1 MSLILNRNFNLE
13 FNSSWTW
20 RRRIEI
26 VQNSLP
32 SFLKVLEIDSNKAL
46 ILDLKSE
53 EIDYFSLQTME
64 CLSDIN
70 KSSLCC
76 HFMIGDGNLFSRST
90 SISSSLRLMQDYIRN
105 SIKNLGIEFL
115 VLYTKPKY
123 SNFSK
128 VGYLDTATK
137 FDYFMGADSGSISV
151 TSAVIE
157 SSIIDNWYTRGSLCL
172 YSEQFCTNINYLNK
186 EYFLLKP
193 DERDLENYY
202 TFQNSPLLCR

>member
-13 FNSSWTW
+13 FNSSWPW
-20 RRRIEI
+20 KKKKER

-32 SFLKVLEIDSNKAL
+32 SFLKVLEIDSDKAL
-46 ILDLKSE
+46 IMDKRSE

-76 HFMIGDGNLFSRST
+76 NFMIGDSNLAFGGT
-90 SISSSLRLMQDYIRN
+90 LISSSLKLMQEYIRN

-115 VLYTKPKY
+115 VLCTKSKY
-123 SNFSK
+123 SSFSK
-128 VGYLDTATK
+128 VGYLDAAIK

-151 TSAVIE
+151 TNAVIE
-157 SSIIDNWYTRGSLCL
+157 GEIIDNWYVRACL
-172 YSEQFCTNINYLNK
+172 
-186 EYFLLKP
+186 
-193 DERDLENYY
+193 
-202 TFQNSPLLCR
+202 